1 MEEPEVKEEQVKEEQ
16 VNEEQVNEEL
26 VKEEQP
32 KDEKLKEEQ
41 LKEAQA
47 KDERRELGKKGE
59 DAATKFLLRRGYK
72 IVERN
77 WRCPAGE
84 ADIIA
89 FDGSTLVF
97 VEVKTRSDIDKGYPE
112 EAITKEKRA
121 RYERISAYYL
131 RDSKYEELRF
141 RFDVIGILVLG
152 NNKATLRHHVNA
164 FGVE

>member
-1 MEEPEVKEEQVKEEQ
+1 MEETEVRDEQVKEARAKEEQIKEEPVKNEQLGIEQ
-16 VNEEQVNEEL
+16 VS
-26 VKEEQP
+26 EEQP
-32 KDEKLKEEQ
+32 KEEQ
-41 LKEAQA
+41 L

-112 EAITKEKRA
+112 EAITREKRA

-131 RDSKYEELRF
+131 RDSKYEELCF